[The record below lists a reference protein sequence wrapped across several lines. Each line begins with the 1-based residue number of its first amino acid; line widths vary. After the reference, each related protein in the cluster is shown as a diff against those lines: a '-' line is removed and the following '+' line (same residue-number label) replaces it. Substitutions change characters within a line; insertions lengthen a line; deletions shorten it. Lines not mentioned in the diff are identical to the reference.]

1 MYVAGYGYFSCKGTV
16 GVVSEKSR
24 GCEEV
29 AESGEVYVEIA
40 GIVDGDFAY
49 ELADLI
55 ADFYSSA
62 IIVP

>member
-40 GIVDGDFAY
+40 GIVMVT
-49 ELADLI
+49 LPMNLRI
-55 ADFYSSA
+55 SSPTF
-62 IIVP
+62 IPLP